1 MLDISFNRV
10 TELKNLDALS
20 NLRKLFLC
28 CNKIPTIQNLSNLS
42 NLTMLELGDNK
53 IRVSKTKVRNLIKTW
68 WEHSEFKLVHGKRS
82 VDLKIFNIF
91 APHYDNIF
99 NF

>member
-10 TELKNLDALS
+10 TELKNLDALT

-28 CNKIPTIQNLSNLS
+28 CNKIPTIQNLGNLT

-53 IRVSKTKVRNLIKTW
+53 LRVSETEDRIFIKTW
-68 WEHSEFKLVHGKRS
+68 WECP
-82 VDLKIFNIF
+82 I
-91 APHYDNIF
+91 
-99 NF
+99 